1 MKAYKKANREL
12 LNYIKT
18 SMGCQICGYNANPL
32 ALQLDHIDPSTKF
45 VNGKGKRINPS
56 DLVSY
61 SQATLLAEVKKCRV
75 LCANCHSIYTH
86 SEQRKK

>member
-1 MKAYKKANREL
+1 MKKYVQANREL

-18 SMGCQICGYNANPL
+18 SIGCQMCGYNSNPL

-45 VNGKGKRINPS
+45 VNKNGRRLNPS
-56 DLVSY
+56 DLVYY
-61 SQATLLAEVKKCRV
+61 SQATLMAEVKKCRV